1 MKRVLWKSR
10 GSKIVVWNVYILGCS
25 DDSLYTGITKDLERR
40 LAEHENGTGAKYTKG
55 RGPFKVLYVEEQ
67 PSRGHALKRELEIK
81 ALDRADKSRIMRQ

>member
-1 MKRVLWKSR
+1 
-10 GSKIVVWNVYILGCS
+10 VVWNVYILGCA

-81 ALDRADKSRIMRQ
+81 ALDRADKSKIMRQ

>member
-1 MKRVLWKSR
+1 M
-10 GSKIVVWNVYILGCS
+10 VWNVYILGCA

>member
-1 MKRVLWKSR
+1 M
-10 GSKIVVWNVYILGCS
+10 VWNVYILGCA

-67 PSRGHALKRELEIK
+67 PSRSHALKRELEIK
-81 ALDRADKSRIMRQ
+81 ALDRADKSGIMRQ